1 MRGDAMDQINAVAEV
16 IACIVLL
23 PSIMRAWRLKVVV
36 GVHWLTPAFFW
47 SYGIWNLFY
56 YHSLEQW
63 WSGFAAILLAAQN
76 TVWLLMVIL
85 YTPRRRG
92 PGEASSNST
101 N

>member
-1 MRGDAMDQINAVAEV
+1 MDKINAVAEV

-23 PSIMRAWRLKVVV
+23 PSIMRAWRMKVVQ

-63 WSGFAAILLAAQN
+63 WSGMAGILLATQN

-85 YTPRRRG
+85 YTPRRRD
-92 PGEASSNST
+92 PEQTSPNPT
-101 N
+101 H

>member
-1 MRGDAMDQINAVAEV
+1 MRGDTMDQINAVAEV
-16 IACIVLL
+16 LACIVLA
-23 PSIMRAWRLKVVV
+23 PSIMKAWRLKVVQ
-36 GVHWLTPAFFW
+36 GVHWVTPAFFW

-63 WSGFAAILLAAQN
+63 WSGLAAILLATQN

-85 YTPRRRG
+85 YTPRRVPG
-92 PGEASSNST
+92 PTSSNLA

>member
-1 MRGDAMDQINAVAEV
+1 MDKINAVAEV

-23 PSIMRAWRLKVVV
+23 PSIMRAWRLKVVQ

-63 WSGFAAILLAAQN
+63 WSGMAAILLATQN

-85 YTPRRRG
+85 YTPRRCD
-92 PGEASSNST
+92 PEHASPNPT